1 MSKKELT
8 CTRCPMGCFLA
19 VEMDGDKVVSVSG
32 NTCIRGEQYGKKE
45 CTNPTRIVT
54 STIPVIG
61 GLAYVVPVKT
71 DKDIPKDKISECIK
85 LLKNIKINAPIKI
98 GDVVCKN
105 ILGTDAN
112 IVATRNIS
120 SNN

>member
-1 MSKKELT
+1 MNKREIT
-8 CTRCPMGCFLA
+8 CTRCPMGCFLS
-19 VEMDGDKVVSVSG
+19 VEMDDTKVLNVSG
-32 NTCIRGEQYGKKE
+32 NTCIRGEEYGKKE

-61 GLAYVVPVKT
+61 GAINVVPVKT
-71 DKDIPKDKISECIK
+71 DKDIPKDKIFELIK
-85 LLKNIKINAPIKI
+85 LLKNVKVNAPIKI
-98 GDVVCKN
+98 GDVIYKN

-112 IVATRNIS
+112 IVATRNIN